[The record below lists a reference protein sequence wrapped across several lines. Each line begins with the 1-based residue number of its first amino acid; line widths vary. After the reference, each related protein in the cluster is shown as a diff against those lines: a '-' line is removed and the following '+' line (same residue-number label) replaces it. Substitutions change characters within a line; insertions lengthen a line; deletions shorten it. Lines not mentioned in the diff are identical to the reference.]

1 LYSGANMHE
10 TRRGNIV
17 FSQHAEM
24 NALQKYL
31 KSTYGK
37 SYYLSKQYIKIH
49 GKNPELYV
57 VRLTGYAVSTSDT
70 NIKSLN
76 IDKDHECVFNNSMPC
91 KHCQKNLF
99 KFGIRTIKYTTII
112 DDQEVLCEMRCTK

>member
-1 LYSGANMHE
+1 
-10 TRRGNIV
+10 
-17 FSQHAEM
+17 M

-37 SYYLSKQYIKIH
+37 SYDLSKQYIKIP

-57 VRLTGYAVSTSDT
+57 VRLTGYAVSVSDT
-70 NIKSLN
+70 NITSLN
-76 IDKDHECVFNNSMPC
+76 IDNDHECIFNNSMPC
-91 KHCQKNLF
+91 KHCQKNLL